1 MLSLAPGSTCDV
13 CLETFGQENKA
24 PCSIPCGHVF
34 CVGCLHHIGRPSCPL
49 CRVPFTQ
56 QSVTKLHVDVESER
70 SSSSPRSQP
79 LSTSDQEARKLQEA
93 ITSITNEGT
102 TEARLRQLIAECKT
116 FLAGQPR
123 HMYSDFRASYRMLAY
138 LCEVKSMLRAQEQS
152 VEDLNKEI
160 SQMTTEKGDLE
171 RAISEMESSRK
182 EERESA
188 ATMERSLRDHATRA
202 HAAYQTMV
210 DCYNVVVSECFRL
223 REDVQRLQYPKATVL
238 PDSPPYS
245 TGSPSNGSP
254 TFVSKLA
261 TGLDR
266 KGLKDAALADP
277 NSLLISPLP
286 QFTGGLGLTTE
297 NFSTLPD
304 VEEEEESGDGTLGK
318 GGPPMEEP
326 CNAAGHPFS
335 CHCVRFSVFSPDV
348 SRASPAVRSPSPGPV
363 VAGATEASVLCSSA
377 PQSGISLSVPKDS
390 SRQSRS
396 RSHSY
401 TRSESP
407 SKIQD
412 ASSPGPSSRTNS
424 PRHKSKKSSGKSS
437 QHPPSPDGG
446 ASGSARQNSPPSQD
460 PEVLRSRLHNILNTP
475 MSISLPNFPVDH
487 FPPTFTAREH
497 KHTQREDIQVLPPPS
512 SSMSSPSRPP
522 SRSGPSPVN
531 RSSPPQPA
539 QQSVD
544 CHSLSSD
551 LAPPQ
556 PSSTPNPPTRVS
568 SASAAAQAI
577 ANAQKAERERQRA
590 LDKEQRRQDKES
602 RRAERDR
609 LKAESSKNAAPLASS
624 MPSYHHQPSLAP
636 PTATM
641 HPASSLWSTNMVG
654 GGSSTT
660 SLARSGSTHVRPG
673 STAPVHRGGEGI
685 SNLASAV
692 PAHQLHSHQR
702 YGPGPKGHVGPPS
715 MMTSTSSARLYA

>member
-1 MLSLAPGSTCDV
+1 MLS
-13 CLETFGQENKA
+13 Q
-24 PCSIPCGHVF
+24 
-34 CVGCLHHIGRPSCPL
+34 
-49 CRVPFTQ
+49 
-56 QSVTKLHVDVESER
+56 
-70 SSSSPRSQP
+70 
-79 LSTSDQEARKLQEA
+79 
-93 ITSITNEGT
+93 
-102 TEARLRQLIAECKT
+102 
-116 FLAGQPR
+116 
-123 HMYSDFRASYRMLAY
+123 
-138 LCEVKSMLRAQEQS
+138 
-152 VEDLNKEI
+152 
-160 SQMTTEKGDLE
+160 
-171 RAISEMESSRK
+171 
-182 EERESA
+182 
-188 ATMERSLRDHATRA
+188 
-202 HAAYQTMV
+202 
-210 DCYNVVVSECFRL
+210 YNVVVSECFRL
-223 REDVQRLQYPKATVL
+223 REDVQRLQYKAPVL

-261 TGLDR
+261 SGLDR

-277 NSLLISPLP
+277 DSLLISPLP

-297 NFSTLPD
+297 NFTTLPD

-318 GGPPMEEP
+318 ADEIVEEP

-348 SRASPAVRSPSPGPV
+348 SRASPAVRSPSPRPV
-363 VAGATEASVLCSSA
+363 IIRSSAA
-377 PQSGISLSVPKDS
+377 PQSGISLSHPKDS

-396 RSHSY
+396 RSNSY

-407 SKIQD
+407 SKAQD

-424 PRHKSKKSSGKSS
+424 PRHKSKKSSGKSA
-437 QHPPSPDGG
+437 SPDGG
-446 ASGSARQNSPPSQD
+446 ATASARQNSPPSQD

-487 FPPTFTAREH
+487 FPPTFTTRDH
-497 KHTQREDIQVLPPPS
+497 KHTQREDTQAPS

-539 QQSVD
+539 HQSVD
-544 CHSLSSD
+544 CHSLPSD
-551 LAPPQ
+551 VAPQ

-590 LDKEQRRQDKES
+590 LDKEQRRQDKEQ

-609 LKAESSKNAAPLASS
+609 LRAESSSSKNTAAPMASS
-624 MPSYHHQPSLAP
+624 LPSSSYHHQPALAP
-636 PTATM
+636 STTTLY
-641 HPASSLWSTNMVG
+641 PASSLWSTNMVG

-660 SLARSGSTHVRPG
+660 SLSRSGSTHVRPG

-692 PAHQLHSHQR
+692 PAHQSHSHR

-715 MMTSTSSARLYA
+715 MTTSTSSARLYA